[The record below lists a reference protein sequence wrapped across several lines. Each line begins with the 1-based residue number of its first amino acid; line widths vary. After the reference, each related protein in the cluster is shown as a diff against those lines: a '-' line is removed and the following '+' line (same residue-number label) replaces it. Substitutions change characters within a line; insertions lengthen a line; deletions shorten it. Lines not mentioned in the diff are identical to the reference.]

1 LFNIANAID
10 PIQFKDESLKT
21 INSMLWNLEIYKF
34 YWNDDVVN
42 SRDGQKNIHIPQ
54 AHLYMVLNDG
64 QQVTEIGS
72 MDWR

>member
-1 LFNIANAID
+1 
-10 PIQFKDESLKT
+10 
-21 INSMLWNLEIYKF
+21 MLWNLEIYKF